1 MTPYLVRVAMP
12 ALLDRD
18 NTLAWTQ
25 AAMTRAKKLPKLE
38 KLMSKKQTG
47 QIDIK
52 EKMKMIFGKHN
63 AGVKEKRHG

>member
-1 MTPYLVRVAMP
+1 
-12 ALLDRD
+12 
-18 NTLAWTQ
+18 
-25 AAMTRAKKLPKLE
+25 LPKLE